1 MCKYILHECNI
12 TREWAI
18 ISTDSETLY
27 VVNPTDVCLVNTF
40 YWRIFLLKLFFNN
53 ILYSFQLNIP
63 CLKVPSRF
71 FFSVFPMKT
80 WRFLTKIKSPT
91 FNAVETRKTF
101 FVLFGNDYDVIKE
114 LRRYDIWVK
123 ITFGTWNGKRETC
136 APSSVHSGNVGLYM
150 PFGKASVIVRFDL
163 ETLDLATESVDFVLS
178 LSICFDLAG
187 LSARYFLVK
196 NINFV
201 KERMFEQYC
210 KKGERSSI
218 LNFH

>member
-1 MCKYILHECNI
+1 MLESSI
-12 TREWAI
+12 A
-18 ISTDSETLY
+18 
-27 VVNPTDVCLVNTF
+27 
-40 YWRIFLLKLFFNN
+40 
-53 ILYSFQLNIP
+53 
-63 CLKVPSRF
+63 F

-80 WRFLTKIKSPT
+80 WRILTKIKSPT

-101 FVLFGNDYDVIKE
+101 FVLFGNDYDVIEE
-114 LRRYDIWVK
+114 LRRNDIWVK

-150 PFGKASVIVRFDL
+150 PFGKASVIVRFDI

-218 LNFH
+218 LNLH